1 MADLF
6 MGTRQVGPTHP
17 PLVIAEIGINHEGN
31 LETARQM
38 VDAAAGAGVEVVKH
52 QTHVI
57 EDEMSPAANR
67 VVPGNAA
74 VSIYD
79 IMARCALSER
89 DEQALNVPAFKIG
102 CGECTT
108 IPC

>member
-1 MADLF
+1 M
-6 MGTRQVGPTHP
+6 
-17 PLVIAEIGINHEGN
+17 IAETGINHEGN
-31 LETARQM
+31 LETVRQM

-57 EDEMSPAANR
+57 EDEMTPAAKR

-89 DEQALNVPAFKIG
+89 DEHALNVPLSKSARASA
-102 CGECTT
+102 TT